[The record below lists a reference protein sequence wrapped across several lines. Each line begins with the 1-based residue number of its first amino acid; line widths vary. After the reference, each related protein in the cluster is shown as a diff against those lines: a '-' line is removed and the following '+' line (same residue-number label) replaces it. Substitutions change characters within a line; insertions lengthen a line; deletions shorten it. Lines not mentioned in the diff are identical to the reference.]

1 MGKAVSAVMYCSFC
15 GRESRQVDKL
25 ISGLGVYICGD
36 CVAKCVAILE
46 DRRDQDIPPLKDREE
61 YSDDELLDEIPR
73 VAATT
78 ANVEADLRAR
88 VSELRQ
94 RGVAWSRIAAALGV
108 TRQSAWERFTH
119 DDRES

>member
-1 MGKAVSAVMYCSFC
+1 MGTAVSAVMYCSFC
-15 GRESRQVDKL
+15 GLESRQVDKL

-36 CVAKCVAILE
+36 CATKCVVILE
-46 DRRDQDIPPLKDREE
+46 DRPDQDTPLVRDRAQ

-78 ANVEADLRAR
+78 ANVKADLRAR
-88 VSELRQ
+88 VAELRQ
-94 RGVAWSRIAAALGV
+94 RGVAWSRISAALGV

-119 DDRES
+119 D